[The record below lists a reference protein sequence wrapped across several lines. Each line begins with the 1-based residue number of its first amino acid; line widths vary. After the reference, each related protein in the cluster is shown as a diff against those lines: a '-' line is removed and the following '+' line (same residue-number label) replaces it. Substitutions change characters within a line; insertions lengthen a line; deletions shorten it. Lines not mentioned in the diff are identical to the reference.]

1 MTSLQNSTVQFSIDR
16 PFGVYFDDY
25 FTQVYSLIT
34 GKNPN
39 DFEFIH
45 GVTPLST
52 RYEVVIA
59 LITYFAVIFGGQQ
72 LMENRPIIK
81 LKFIFQ
87 LHNLL
92 LTLSSLAL
100 LTLFAEQLFP
110 ILSRNG
116 IFYTVCNY
124 DAWTRRLE
132 LLYYLNYLVKY
143 WELADT
149 IFLVLRKKNLGKLDL
164 LTVFD

>member
-25 FTQVYSLIT
+25 LVQAYSLIM

-39 DFEFIH
+39 DFAFIQ

-52 RYEVVIA
+52 RNEVVIA
-59 LITYFAVIFGGQQ
+59 FITYFAVIFGGQL
-72 LMENRPIIK
+72 LMKNLQVIK

-87 LHNLL
+87 LHNFL

-100 LTLFAEQLFP
+100 LILFAEQLFP
-110 ILSRNG
+110 ILARNG
-116 IFYTVCNY
+116 IFYSVCN
-124 DAWTRRLE
+124 DNAWT
-132 LLYYLNYLVKY
+132 
-143 WELADT
+143 
-149 IFLVLRKKNLGKLDL
+149 
-164 LTVFD
+164 